1 MSGRAAPAAAS
12 WPNLFIVG
20 AARSGTTSLYFY
32 LNQHPEIFMAPMKEP
47 HYFSKITPDPKVA
60 LFYPHIDDE
69 REYLALFAE
78 GAGAKIRGE
87 ASPSYL
93 WVPEAAGRI
102 RAASPDARIV
112 ILLREPVSRAYS
124 HYLVDS
130 AEGLDDRPFL
140 RAIREELQGPVK
152 GWGESPLY
160 VHAGLYADSVERYLR
175 LFRDRV
181 KVILF
186 EEFVTDIKRHLEE
199 LFRFLEVDPAYAA
212 RVDIE
217 PHNVFHVPRNPVARR
232 VLSSLQLRQK
242 ARALLPSAL
251 HPAIRRLLVKRGR
264 KPAIDPRAREL
275 LEPVYRSD
283 IERLA
288 QLLGRPLPW

>member
-1 MSGRAAPAAAS
+1 MSGREGTL

-32 LNQHPEIFMAPMKEP
+32 LDQHPEIFMAPMKEP
-47 HYFSKITPDPKVA
+47 HFFSKITPDPKFA

-69 REYLALFAE
+69 EQYLALFAD
-78 GAGAKIRGE
+78 AGDAKLRGE

-102 RAASPDARIV
+102 KAASPDARIV

-130 AEGLDDRPFL
+130 AEGLDDRSFL
-140 RAIREELQGPVK
+140 RAIHEELQGPVK
-152 GWGESPLY
+152 GWGQSSLY
-160 VHAGLYADSVERYLR
+160 VHAGLYADSVERYLD
-175 LFRDRV
+175 LFGQRV
-181 KVILF
+181 KVLLF
-186 EEFVTDIKRHLEE
+186 EEFVRDVKRHLEAV
-199 LFRFLEVDPAYAA
+199 FRFLEVDPGHAA
-212 RVDIE
+212 QVDIE

-232 VLSSLQLRQK
+232 VLSSLRLRQQ

-275 LEPVYRSD
+275 LEPLYRPD

-288 QLLGRPLPW
+288 ELLGRPLPW